1 MHSDQIERTVLPEST
16 CVVKSREHRTGDLD
30 IAGSRP
36 PATTRHIHV
45 SVRYVLFIN
54 SYSL

>member
-1 MHSDQIERTVLPEST
+1 MHSDQIERIVLTKST
-16 CVVKSREHRTGDLD
+16 CVVMSTEHRTSDLD